1 MFLLTERA
9 SLLSELTGQTIP
21 VAMRISLLIKTVQP
35 ISQIL
40 NIMHEGDSFF
50 QQKPFEKS
58 RFHLHLSRED
68 DKSSKKSIKGQ
79 IDA

>member
-21 VAMRISLLIKTVQP
+21 VAMRISLLIKTVKP

-40 NIMHEGDSFF
+40 NIMHEGF

-68 DKSSKKSIKGQ
+68 EKSSKKSIKGQ